1 MRGEVIAMDGYI
13 LRNRQEQ
20 LTLPADAA
28 DIKLFAIPKP
38 FVTPDLILLYTFSDK

>member
-20 LTLPADAA
+20 LTLPADAP
-28 DIKLFAIPKP
+28 DKLHRWEKNLRGVFN
-38 FVTPDLILLYTFSDK
+38 DD